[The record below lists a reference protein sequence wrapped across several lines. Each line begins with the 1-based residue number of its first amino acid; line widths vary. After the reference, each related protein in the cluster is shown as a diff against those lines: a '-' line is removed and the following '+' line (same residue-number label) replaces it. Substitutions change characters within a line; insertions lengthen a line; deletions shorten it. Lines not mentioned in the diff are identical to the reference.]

1 MELIRWNPMRDMLGL
16 QQRMDRIM
24 KDVFL
29 PAQNFN
35 REEMLW
41 DWNPKVDIYDEDGH
55 IVLKAE
61 LPGIDKKDIE
71 VDVKDRILTLK
82 GERASDNEIK
92 KDTYLQRERS
102 FGKFERSF
110 TLPVNV
116 KAEDIKAVYKDG
128 LLKVEIPKPL
138 DSKPKQITVH

>member
-35 REEMLW
+35 REETLW

-82 GERASDNEIK
+82 GERSSDNEIK
-92 KDTYLQRERS
+92 KDTYLQREIS

>member
-1 MELIRWNPMRDMLGL
+1 MELIRWNPMRDMFGL

>member
-61 LPGIDKKDIE
+61 PPGIDKKDIE

>member
-1 MELIRWNPMRDMLGL
+1 MELIRWNPMRDMFGL

-35 REEMLW
+35 REDTLW

>member
-1 MELIRWNPMRDMLGL
+1 MELIRWNPMRDMFGL
-16 QQRMDRIM
+16 QRRMDRIM

-35 REEMLW
+35 REETLW
-41 DWNPKVDIYDEDGH
+41 DWNPKVDIYDENDH

-61 LPGIDKKDIE
+61 LPGIDKKNIE
-71 VDVKDRILTLK
+71 VDVKDRVLTLK
-82 GERASDNEIK
+82 GERASENEIK
-92 KDTYLQRERS
+92 KDNYFQRERS

-116 KAEDIKAVYKDG
+116 KVEDIKAAYKDG
-128 LLKVEIPKPL
+128 LLKVEISKPL
-138 DSKPKQITVH
+138 NSKPKQITVH

>member
-1 MELIRWNPMRDMLGL
+1 
-16 QQRMDRIM
+16 MDRIM

>member
-35 REEMLW
+35 REETLW

-82 GERASDNEIK
+82 GERSSDNEIK

>member
-35 REEMLW
+35 REDTLW

-82 GERASDNEIK
+82 GERSSDNEIK

>member
-1 MELIRWNPMRDMLGL
+1 MELIRWNPMRDMFGM
-16 QQRMDRIM
+16 QRRMDRLM

-29 PAQNFN
+29 PQRNFN
-35 REEMLW
+35 GEDTLW
-41 DWNPKVDIYDEDGH
+41 DWNPKVDIYDEDEH

-61 LPGIDKKDIE
+61 LPGIDRKDIE
-71 VDVKDRILTLK
+71 VDVKDRVLTLK

-92 KDTYLQRERS
+92 KENYFQRERS

-116 KAEDIKAVYKDG
+116 KAEDIKAAFKDG
-128 LLKVEIPKPL
+128 LLKVEIPKPSK
-138 DSKPKQITVH
+138 SKPKQITVH